1 MIRKTLLA
9 AALGSAALLG
19 LSTGAQAVPA
29 VVATTPGNVT
39 IVQAAPPA
47 PMFEQVPAPREG
59 YVWAPGHYEWRDGR
73 YVWASGRWI
82 DERPGWQWQ
91 EARWVQH
98 QDGSWHLV
106 GGQWVRGDRYSY
118 DDDDDRYERRQ
129 ARRQLYGPNGD
140 LDGDGVRNA
149 DDRDRDGD
157 GVANRF
163 DDFPSDPRRS

>member
-1 MIRKTLLA
+1 MIRKTVLA

-19 LSTGAQAVPA
+19 LGTGAQAVPA
-29 VVATTPGNVT
+29 VVATTPSQVT

-47 PMFEQVPAPREG
+47 PIYESVPAAREG
-59 YVWAPGHYEWRDGR
+59 FVWAPGHYEWRDGR
-73 YVWASGRWI
+73 YVWTAGRWI
-82 DERPGWQWQ
+82 ESRPGWEWQ
-91 EARWVQH
+91 DARWVQH

-106 GGQWVRGDRYSY
+106 GGQWVRSDRYSY
-118 DDDDDRYERRQ
+118 DDDDRHERRQ
-129 ARRQLYGPNGD
+129 ARRLYGPNGD

-149 DDRDRDGD
+149 EDRDRDGD